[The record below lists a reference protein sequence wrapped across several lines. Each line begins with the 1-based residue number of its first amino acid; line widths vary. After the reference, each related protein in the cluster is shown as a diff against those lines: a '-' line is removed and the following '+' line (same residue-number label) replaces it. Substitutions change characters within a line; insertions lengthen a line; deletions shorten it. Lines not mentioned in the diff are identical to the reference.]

1 MKEILLNLTKEQ
13 LIIIGVVLIILVVVS
28 LIRKAIK
35 LAVIIGLL
43 ALLVSTGGGVVNS
56 LKDKYGIDIQGNTL
70 VYRAD
75 NRAITIN
82 RDKIELKEDKG
93 ETVLVSVDY
102 GGANIE
108 LEVPKIVYQII
119 KK

>member
-1 MKEILLNLTKEQ
+1 M
-13 LIIIGVVLIILVVVS
+13 LIGLFIIS

-43 ALLVSTGGGVVNS
+43 ALLISTGGGAIS
-56 LKDKYGIDIQGNTL
+56 HLKDKYGIDIQGNTL
-70 VYRAD
+70 VYRVD
-75 NRAITIN
+75 N
-82 RDKIELKEDKG
+82 IELKEDKG
-93 ETVLVSVDY
+93 DTVLVSVDY